1 MTDPEARR
9 FFMLISEAAQL
20 VLQAGAMG
28 KGGETFFLDMGEP
41 VRIGHLAENLIRL
54 SGFEPAKEIPIEV
67 IGLRPGERLDES
79 LVMDGEELLPTK
91 HEKVFMVENH
101 RLDPI
106 AFRQDF
112 AVLKRLLASR
122 DRDQTVAHLKAMAA
136 RY

>member
-1 MTDPEARR
+1 
-9 FFMLISEAAQL
+9 
-20 VLQAGAMG
+20 VLEAGAMG
-28 KGGETFFLDMGEP
+28 KGEEIFFLDMGEP
-41 VRIGHLAENLIRL
+41 VRIGDLAENLIRL

-91 HEKVFMVENH
+91 HEKVFMVQNH
-101 RLDPI
+101 RLDPT

-112 AVLKRLLASR
+112 DVLKQLLASR

>member
-1 MTDPEARR
+1 MQ
-9 FFMLISEAAQL
+9 LSEAPQL
-20 VLQAGAMG
+20 ILQAGAMG
-28 KGGETFFLDMGEP
+28 KDGETFFLDMGEP
-41 VRIGHLAENLIRL
+41 VRIGDLAENLIRL
-54 SGFEPAKEIPIEV
+54 SGFEPATEIPIEV

-101 RLDPI
+101 RLDAA

-112 AVLKRLLASR
+112 DVLKQLLASR
-122 DRDQTVAHLKAMAA
+122 DRDQIVAHLKAMSS

>member
-1 MTDPEARR
+1 
-9 FFMLISEAAQL
+9 MLVSEAAQL
-20 VLQAGAMG
+20 VLQAVAMG
-28 KGGETFFLDMGEP
+28 KGRETFFLDMGEP
-41 VRIGHLAENLIRL
+41 VRIGDLAENLIRL
-54 SGFEPAKEIPIEV
+54 SGFEPGKEIPVDV

-101 RLDPI
+101 RLDPT

-112 AVLKRLLASR
+112 AVLKQLLASR
-122 DRDQTVAHLKAMAA
+122 DREQTVAQLRAMAS

>member
-9 FFMLISEAAQL
+9 YFMLISEATQL

-28 KGGETFFLDMGEP
+28 TGGETFFLDMGEP
-41 VRIGHLAENLIRL
+41 VRIGDLAENLIRL
-54 SGFEPAKEIPIEV
+54 SGFEPGKEIPVHV

-91 HEKVFMVENH
+91 HEKVFMVQNH
-101 RLDPI
+101 RLD
-106 AFRQDF
+106 AATFRQDF
-112 AVLKRLLASR
+112 DVLKQLLASR
-122 DRDQTVAHLKAMAA
+122 ARDKTVAHLKAMAA